1 MPQFLTKLCICC
13 SYINRISKKL
23 LIMIL
28 KNGFNSQSDWTN
40 NSTTLIPFINKTPR
54 FSPIFGFSLVGSN
67 VSSVF

>member
-13 SYINRISKKL
+13 SYLNRISKKL

-40 NSTTLIPFINKTPR
+40 NSTTLTPL
-54 FSPIFGFSLVGSN
+54 SIKLPGFLQYLG
-67 VSSVF
+67 FLW